1 MNKTYRI
8 SVLRLY
14 LFLLVAGYLFIF
26 PLFYGVSEVNGLS
39 MYPTYQDSDMLLV
52 KDGNDNVSRG
62 DIVIVKKSG
71 IDKAIVKRVI
81 ATGGDVVSFKDSDMF
96 INGVKQFEGYVNTDE
111 VIDYTDIDYEVPS
124 DSYFVLGDNRN
135 NSTDSRYFGSVS
147 REEIAGVVVKNLTNC
162 GIDSLSFKGFN
173 IFMLALFV
181 VFIYKEPYKI
191 ELWYSK
197 RRVI

>member
-1 MNKTYRI
+1 MNKTYKI
-8 SVLRLY
+8 SVLRLS

-52 KDGNDNVSRG
+52 KDSNDHVSRG

-71 IDKAIVKRVI
+71 IDKAIVKRVV

-111 VIDYTDIDYEVPS
+111 VTNYTEIKYEVPN

-135 NSTDSRYFGSVS
+135 HSTDSRYFGSVS
-147 REEIAGVVVKNLTNC
+147 RAEIAGVVVTDLTNY
-162 GIDSLSFKGFN
+162 GVDSLAFKGFN
-173 IFMLALFV
+173 IFMLAVFV
-181 VFIYKEPYKI
+181 MFVYKEPYKI
-191 ELWYSK
+191 EL
-197 RRVI
+197 